1 MRCSKR
7 LMRHLTTMSWSFVG
21 SWLRDPTRPGGRAN
35 PCATN
40 WELTK
45 DKVEEEVR
53 SGEDGVGEDSE
64 VLNAQRTS
72 FGPGVFIPDSMAMN
86 S

>member
-7 LMRHLTTMSWSFVG
+7 LMRHLTTVSWSFVG
-21 SWLRDPTRPGGRAN
+21 SWLREPTRPGGRAN
-35 PCATN
+35 PWATS

-53 SGEDGVGEDSE
+53 SGEGGVEEDSE
-64 VLNAQRTS
+64 VLKAQRTS
-72 FGPGVFIPDSMAMN
+72 FGPGVFMAN
-86 S
+86 SKATG